1 MPSFYQQQKE
11 VFEMLKNQLDKSL
24 ELDSSI
30 EANSYEELI
39 ESIEKELSKIKNNI
53 VKNE

>member
-1 MPSFYQQQKE
+1 MPSFYQEQKE
-11 VFEMLKNQLDKSL
+11 IFEAFKNQLDKSL

-30 EANSYEELI
+30 EANSYEELV

-53 VKNE
+53 IKNK

>member
-1 MPSFYQQQKE
+1 MSSFYQNQNE
-11 VFEMLKNQLDKSL
+11 AFVALKNQLDKSL